1 MSPMFIASYLLPV
14 TLFIVHA
21 VDVLSGHCPH
31 DELPVEVN
39 SILSEWTS
47 TAESCTNA
55 IKGAKSF

>member
-1 MSPMFIASYLLPV
+1 MFLASHFLLV

-47 TAESCTNA
+47 AAESFTNT
-55 IKGAKSF
+55 IKGAISF